1 MCEGRE
7 QSRSHDGEHHLF
19 NTRQQVAMKAELD
32 LAVLISERLR
42 CHLVSGRKTNTPHKK
57 NPAAMEVMKYTQ
69 RQLKSTT
76 M

>member
-1 MCEGRE
+1 
-7 QSRSHDGEHHLF
+7 
-19 NTRQQVAMKAELD
+19 MKADLD

-57 NPAAMEVMKYTQ
+57 NPAAMLVMKYTQ